1 MVTRAL
7 PQPAWSLVLPKLPS
21 RAPLPRR
28 AQAPD
33 DRGAVV
39 AAAHV
44 LVYALDGQ
52 PSSREAWILQVA
64 AGIDE
69 AARML
74 AADAPAAPCAR
85 RAPGVLLMVGQGHTY
100 MRLLRDVRALQVLLV
115 DPSLCAGVSTGGI
128 RRRVVRLAEALAR
141 YASDLRTERPG
152 AS

>member
-28 AQAPD
+28 APAPD
-33 DRGAVV
+33 DRGAFV

-44 LVYALDGQ
+44 LLAALDGQ

-74 AADAPAAPCAR
+74 AVHAPAAPCAR
-85 RAPGVLLMVGQGHTY
+85 RAPGVLLMVGQGHTH
-100 MRLLRDVRALQVLLV
+100 MRLLRDVRALQVLLA